1 MGHLNRDSSKL
12 IARLRRIKGQV
23 EGVERALEADA
34 DCAEVLRQ
42 IASIRGAMTG
52 LTNEVFEDHL
62 RSHVVDA
69 ADDAARQ
76 QGADEMIQILKSY
89 LK

>member
-1 MGHLNRDSSKL
+1 MSHFSRDKSKM

-69 ADDAARQ
+69 PNDAARKE
-76 QGADEMIQILKSY
+76 GAEEMIQVLKAY